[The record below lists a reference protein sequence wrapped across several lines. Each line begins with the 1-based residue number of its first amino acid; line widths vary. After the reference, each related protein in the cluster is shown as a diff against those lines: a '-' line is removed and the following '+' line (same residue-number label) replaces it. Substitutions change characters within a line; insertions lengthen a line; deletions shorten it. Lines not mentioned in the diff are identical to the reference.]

1 MANRTGT
8 NYAAEASV
16 HGYGA
21 ELLVGTSGSPNS
33 FEAIAGVVRITPGEM
48 STEDI
53 DITHLRSPDA
63 HREHRPGL
71 RNSGAFSVECILLP
85 GEESQNN
92 AGGGDEAF
100 EEGGLV
106 AMWRARTIH
115 DFEIRLGEGSPY
127 HSWPFR
133 GYVSSY
139 QLGEIGPDDV
149 IKVTVGFMPTEAFD
163 TGLP

>member
-8 NYAAEASV
+8 FYAAEASV

-21 ELLVGTSGSPNS
+21 ELLVGVSGSPDS
-33 FEAIAGVVRITPGEM
+33 YEAIAGIVRITPGEM

-53 DITHLRSPDA
+53 DITHMRSPDA

-71 RNSGAFSVECILLP
+71 RNSGAFTVEGILLP

-92 AGGGDEAF
+92 TGGGDEVF
-100 EEGGLV
+100 QEGGLI
-106 AMWRARTIH
+106 AMWRARTTH
-115 DFEIRLGEGSPY
+115 DFEIRLGEGSPA

-133 GYVSSY
+133 GYVSQF

-149 IKVTVGFMPTEAFD
+149 IKFTAGFQPTEAFD
-163 TGLP
+163 ADLP

>member
-8 NYAAEASV
+8 NYAAESSV

-21 ELLVGTSGSPNS
+21 ELLVGVEGSPNS

-53 DITHLRSPDA
+53 DRTHLRSPDA

-85 GEESQNN
+85 DEESQNN
-92 AGGGDEAF
+92 TGGGDEVF
-100 EEGGLV
+100 QNGGLV
-106 AMWRARTIH
+106 AMWRNRTIH
-115 DFEIRLGEGSPY
+115 DFEIRLGEGSPS

-149 IKVTVGFMPTEAFD
+149 IKVTVGFQPTEAFD